1 MIFPCLITRLCARAR
16 VPRMDA
22 EPWVDGTAT
31 LDEGSVGRSISQ
43 ASGVSHAPHSSS
55 SSQGAASSQ
64 SIPSFPPGP
73 FPFDPAQVDPHTLA
87 MFQHFQGHVD
97 GRLNTMDTR
106 LDAIYSLVRQ
116 LARTGFAPSGGA
128 SGSGSGGDA
137 HDGGFGRGDG
147 GS

>member
-16 VPRMDA
+16 VPRMDE
-22 EPWVDGTAT
+22 EPWVDGTAI

-43 ASGVSHAPHSSS
+43 ASVISYAPRSSS
-55 SSQGAASSQ
+55 SSQGAASSH

-73 FPFDPAQVDPHTLA
+73 FPFDPSQVDPHTLA

-106 LDAIYSLVRQ
+106 LDEIYSLVRQ
-116 LARTGFAPSGGA
+116 LARTGFTPGGGA
-128 SGSGSGGDA
+128 SGSGFGGDA
-137 HDGGFGRGDG
+137 QDGGYGRGDG